1 MKLRLTRVALLAAA
15 IILMMLPACGGGAP
29 ATPPASSPS
38 PAATP
43 SAASAAALL
52 TPATS
57 TAMAPTVA
65 ASATTPAP
73 TPALTP
79 TAAGAATPAGAIM
92 AGTPGIAATFAPP
105 PSPALPTLAPTPVAP
120 PPAAPTPTAVAIDQA
135 PPTDG
140 PVRVA
145 IMPSRD
151 HFAATLRIAD
161 VAPEGYNTIP
171 PTSGRH
177 WDAWSACG
185 FYNYPLPDEL
195 LVHNLEHGN
204 IVISYNLADDAEVAE
219 LRAAVAAVPLA
230 AEFAIVRRYPRLPP
244 GMVALAAWGAL
255 DRMLGVDAGRIAGFF
270 EQYPGTAG
278 PEFPNGLPCTTGVRM
293 TPSSGG

>member
-1 MKLRLTRVALLAAA
+1 MKLRLTPVGLLTAA
-15 IILMMLPACGGGAP
+15 IILMTLPACGGGVPEAP
-29 ATPPASSPS
+29 LLPSPS
-38 PAATP
+38 PAATL
-43 SAASAAALL
+43 SAVSAAALL
-52 TPATS
+52 TPATP
-57 TAMAPTVA
+57 TMVAPP
-65 ASATTPAP
+65 ASTPAS
-73 TPALTP
+73 TP
-79 TAAGAATPAGAIM
+79 TATGAITV
-92 AGTPGIAATFAPP
+92 GTPGIAATFAPP
-105 PSPALPTLAPTPVAP
+105 PSPALPTAAPTPVAP
-120 PPAAPTPTAVAIDQA
+120 PPASPTPTAVAIDQA

-161 VAPEGYNTIP
+161 VDPEGYNTIP

-204 IVISYNLADDAEVAE
+204 IVISYNLADDVEVAE
-219 LRAAVAAVPLA
+219 LRAAVSAVPLA

>member
-1 MKLRLTRVALLAAA
+1 MATAVAPPTVP
-15 IILMMLPACGGGAP
+15 I
-29 ATPPASSPS
+29 PAS
-38 PAATP
+38 
-43 SAASAAALL
+43 
-52 TPATS
+52 
-57 TAMAPTVA
+57 
-65 ASATTPAP
+65 
-73 TPALTP
+73 TP
-79 TAAGAATPAGAIM
+79 TAAGATTPAGTIR

-105 PSPALPTLAPTPVAP
+105 PSPALPTEAPTPVAP
-120 PPAAPTPTAVAIDQA
+120 PPASPTPAAVAIEQA

-161 VAPEGYNTIP
+161 VDPEGYNTIP

-177 WDAWSACG
+177 WDAWSDCG

-204 IVISYNLADDAEVAE
+204 IVISYNLADDAAVAE

-255 DRMLGVDAGRIAGFF
+255 ARMLGVDAGRIAGFF

-293 TPSSGG
+293 TPSTGG

>member
-1 MKLRLTRVALLAAA
+1 MKVRLTRAAFLIA
-15 IILMMLPACGGGAP
+15 AVILMTLPACGGGAP
-29 ATPPASSPS
+29 ATLPASSPS
-38 PAATP
+38 SAATP

-52 TPATS
+52 TPATP
-57 TAMAPTVA
+57 TAMATRVA
-65 ASATTPAP
+65 PPATTPAL
-73 TPALTP
+73 TPAPTP
-79 TAAGAATPAGAIM
+79 TAAGAATPAGAIT

-105 PSPALPTLAPTPVAP
+105 PSPALPTAAPTPVAP
-120 PPAAPTPTAVAIDQA
+120 PASPTPAPAAIEQA

-161 VAPEGYNTIP
+161 VDPEGYNTIP